1 MTLDP
6 QACRDLATEVVLC
19 AVADLKAH
27 HKAKD
32 VEWFEDA
39 RKSEFWIVGAGLD
52 YDATISRLRAQGHL
66 TATAT
71 PTATTTEISASR
83 HACHFPLA
91 KASMEALRT

>member
-19 AVADLKAH
+19 AVAALKRD

-39 RKSEFWIVGAGLD
+39 TKSEFWIVAAGLD
-52 YDATISRLRAQGHL
+52 WDATVSRLRHDEPPGHDL
-66 TATAT
+66 EDT
-71 PTATTTEISASR
+71 PNE
-83 HACHFPLA
+83 
-91 KASMEALRT
+91 